1 MATTRNTGSL
11 TLQTVGIPASGGE
24 LPILMT
30 GVFIRIRP
38 HSGEEGAQRSDT
50 SGPDGRVIFSDLP
63 AGRYDIF
70 VGPPPV
76 TRRQEQAHQFVDVQ
90 VGGDAVADVRLTTT
104 ATLSISDDEPGV
116 GQSLTAGS
124 TIPYARPIRLRI
136 AWGAEDRKF
145 FRESDLR
152 DMRDARVGVLT
163 RNLDVQQLPPVA
175 DYERSHRLFAPQSGP
190 VSFLVYYGT
199 EPGRLPVSGMVTHS
213 HPVARAAPAT
223 IEGSINV
230 GLRRTA
236 SRFTEDVPLWVGI
249 RKSTDAPSFDRY
261 YDFMNWLF
269 CNDPPDDP
277 LYTAKPRM
285 FDRADHL
292 RLPFTDTDAY
302 RNIKVA
308 TEAFVMANCGIFT
321 DFDQHDAQYVIDQ
334 VVVPTS
340 GDRLRSD
347 FDDRYL
353 KPLNGDSTRVLP
365 YLAIIRRK
373 LADQRIKDTD
383 IGDVVPNLHA
393 KDVDACYGLLRQKLT
408 CPCLLELIWSYWQ
421 EEGMLVQTMN
431 TLLRRFQNVRSPLSN
446 DPLAN
451 LEIDPLRP
459 LNNLIWGLIQD
470 EQHRL
475 SVLRRNYEYDHHYGL
490 RLAGRAV
497 QDIRAAD
504 TRSKFLEAFHTL
516 LSITSAFYK
525 RDDDTTIVADGFPVL
540 NALMEAHLILS
551 QGAHNQYGDLPS
563 TTRIE
568 MLIEQWILSRPE
580 FREFLPTR
588 IMVAYPEPW
597 MDRVDAMKKLQGWT
611 DTSVLH
617 FRNLAIFGEQVLLSI
632 RYGAWAGVIDPVQA
646 TNWARYWRPEI
657 QGYVHAHRS
666 VTGVDLSVEV
676 TNARIDA
683 TMPSVYLVQ
692 RLNEQQGLVG
702 PALPRSPALPG
713 SPALARSP
721 ALSRSSALLRSS

>member
-1 MATTRNTGSL
+1 VDTTRNAGTL
-11 TLQTVGIPASGGE
+11 TLQIVGVTSE
-24 LPILMT
+24 HRLPILMT
-30 GVFIRIRP
+30 GVFVRISAQQTP
-38 HSGEEGAQRSDT
+38 EVAGAQRRRDERSGT
-50 SGPDGRVIFSDLP
+50 SGPDGRIIFRDLP
-63 AGRYDIF
+63 VGRYEIF
-70 VGPPPV
+70 VGPPQAP
-76 TRRQEQAHQFVDVQ
+76 RAPREQAVGPPIDVQ
-90 VGGDAVADVRLTTT
+90 ADCDAVTEVRLQT
-104 ATLSISDDEPGV
+104 TLSLRLIADDDPDSEGHP
-116 GQSLTAGS
+116 LTAAS
-124 TIPYARPIRLRI
+124 LIPYARPIRLRI
-136 AWGAEDRKF
+136 VWRDEDRKF
-145 FRESDLR
+145 FRESDIR
-152 DMRDARVGVLT
+152 EMRDARVGVLT
-163 RNLDVQQLPPVA
+163 RNIDVQQLPIVG
-175 DYERSHRLFAPQSGP
+175 DYRDCRLFAPQSGP
-190 VSFLVYYGT
+190 ASFLVYYGT
-199 EPGRLPVSGMVTHS
+199 ETGRFPPSSLMTFETD
-213 HPVARAAPAT
+213 VAPPAPT
-223 IEGSINV
+223 TVEGSISV
-230 GLRRTA
+230 GLRRTP
-236 SRFTEDVPLWVGI
+236 SRFTEDVPLWVSI
-249 RKSTDAPSFDRY
+249 RKSTDALSFDRY

-269 CNDPPDDP
+269 CNDPHEER
-277 LYTAKPRM
+277 LLTAKPHERM
-285 FDRADHL
+285 FDRAERR

-321 DFDQHDAQYVIDQ
+321 EFDRFDAQYVIDQ

-340 GDRLRSD
+340 SKGLANAL
-347 FDDRYL
+347 DRYL
-353 KPLNGDSTRVLP
+353 EPLNGGSPGVLP

-373 LADQRIKDTD
+373 LIDQRIKDTD
-383 IGDVVPNLHA
+383 IGDVMLRLDREH
-393 KDVDACYGLLRQKLT
+393 VDACYGLLRQKLT

-421 EEGMLVQTMN
+421 EEGMLAQTMN

-540 NALMEAHLILS
+540 NALKEAHLILS

-563 TTRIE
+563 TARIE
-568 MLIEQWILSRPE
+568 MLMEQWILSRPE

-657 QGYVHAHRS
+657 QGYVHAYRS

-702 PALPRSPALPG
+702 PALPRSPAL
-713 SPALARSP
+713 
-721 ALSRSSALLRSS
+721 SRSTALLRSS

>member
-1 MATTRNTGSL
+1 L
-11 TLQTVGIPASGGE
+11 TLQIVGIPANPAQGGD

-30 GVFIRIRP
+30 GVFVRIRAQSSP
-38 HSGEEGAQRSDT
+38 EGARPARDDR
-50 SGPDGRVIFSDLP
+50 SGPDGRVIFRDLP

-70 VGPPPV
+70 VGTSSAPRGRPETP
-76 TRRQEQAHQFVDVQ
+76 HHSVDVQ
-90 VGGDAVADVRLTTT
+90 VDCDAVVEVRRATNV
-104 ATLSISDDEPGV
+104 TLSITDDELGGLQNLTV
-116 GQSLTAGS
+116 GSL
-124 TIPYARPIRLRI
+124 IPYARPIRLQI
-136 AWGAEDRKF
+136 AWTAEDRPF

-152 DMRDARVGVLT
+152 EMRDARAGVLT

-175 DYERSHRLFAPQSGP
+175 DHQRSYRLFAPQPGP

-199 EPGRLPVSGMVTHS
+199 ETGQFPASGLMTFGTEVF
-213 HPVARAAPAT
+213 PAAPAT

-249 RKSTDAPSFDRY
+249 RKSTDALSFDRY

-269 CNDPPDDP
+269 CNDPPEDP
-277 LYTAKPRM
+277 LHPANPGQKRKM
-285 FDRADHL
+285 FDRADRL

-308 TEAFVMANCGIFT
+308 TEAFVMANCGIHT
-321 DFDQHDAQYVIDQ
+321 DFDRFDAQYVIDQ

-340 GDRLRSD
+340 RDRLKRD
-347 FDDRYL
+347 FENRYL
-353 KPLNGDSTRVLP
+353 ESLNGDSPRVLP

-373 LADQRIKDTD
+373 LADQRIKDID
-383 IGDVVPNLHA
+383 IGDVMLRLRPE
-393 KDVDACYGLLRQKLT
+393 DVDACYGLLRQKLT

-540 NALMEAHLILS
+540 NALKEAHLILS

-563 TTRIE
+563 TARIE
-568 MLIEQWILSRPE
+568 MLMEQWILSRPE

-657 QGYVHAHRS
+657 QGYVHAYRS

-702 PALPRSPALPG
+702 PALPRSSLPPSPALP
-713 SPALARSP
+713 RS
-721 ALSRSSALLRSS
+721 AALLRSS